1 MSREDVVS
9 RLGRLLAVV
18 PWIAAQPD
26 GASAAKIAAQFGVT
40 ESRIEKDLQ
49 LIVEVEPVAQ
59 ANVLMW
65 EEGGRWYVDRF
76 TKLSRPL
83 RMTQADAFAVVAAA
97 QLMLQAPGVGTSGA
111 FASAIGKVARAV
123 GGDVNGLEVQLPRP
137 PALDVLA
144 KALEAR
150 RCVQMEYYSA
160 GRDEV
165 TSRVVEP
172 LALFTVDGW
181 WHLVGWCHT
190 AQAERDFRVDR
201 VRQVDVLDDT
211 FEWRP
216 PTLRT
221 DVAFDPDVAH
231 ATPIRIEVQP
241 AQRWAVE
248 RYPVRDVVDNADG
261 TTQFTVDAAGDAWL
275 ERLLLRL
282 GPTAKVIEPAASV
295 VGSDVAARL
304 LALYE

>member
-1 MSREDVVS
+1 M
-9 RLGRLLAVV
+9 LAVV
-18 PWIAAQPD
+18 PWIASQPD
-26 GASAAKIAAQFGVT
+26 GATAVEIAAQFGVT
-40 ESRIEKDLQ
+40 EGRVEKDLQ
-49 LIVEVEPVAQ
+49 LIAEVEPVAQ

-65 EEGGRWYVDRF
+65 EEHGRWYVDRF

-83 RMTQADAFAVVAAA
+83 RLTKADAFAVVAAA

-123 GGDVNGLEVQLPRP
+123 GGDVQGLEVQLPRP
-137 PALDVLA
+137 PALGVLHD
-144 KALEAR
+144 ALEQR
-150 RCVQMEYYSA
+150 RCVQMDYYSA
-160 GRDEV
+160 GRDQV
-165 TSRVVEP
+165 TTRVVEP

-181 WHLVGWCHT
+181 WHLVGWCRT

-201 VRQVDVLDDT
+201 VRHVELLDDT
-211 FEWRP
+211 FEWRA

-221 DVAFDPDVAH
+221 DVAFDPDAAD
-231 ATPIRIEVQP
+231 ATPIRIQVQP

-248 RYPVRDVVDNADG
+248 RYPVRDVVDNEDG

-282 GPTAKVIEPAASV
+282 GPTAKVIEPTDCTVGVDAAQ
-295 VGSDVAARL
+295 RL
-304 LALYE
+304 LTLYDEEL